1 MNLPQEIEVWYIIP
15 AIRKELAKA
24 LLEEDLT
31 QKEIAKRLCITE
43 AAVSQYLKNKRG
55 KDVKFSPAV
64 LNQIKISARRIVDSK
79 AKSASMK
86 ELQRICK
93 YLTRRDHMCKIHRSL
108 NQGLKGCRA
117 CKR

>member
-1 MNLPQEIEVWYIIP
+1 MDLPQEIEVWYIIP
-15 AIRKELAKA
+15 SIRKELAKA
-24 LLEEDLT
+24 ILEEGLT

-43 AAVSQYLKNKRG
+43 AAVSQYIKNKRG
-55 KDVKFSPAV
+55 KEVKFTPAV

-86 ELQRICK
+86 EIQRICK
-93 YLTRRDHMCKIHRSL
+93 YLRRRDHICKIHKGL

>member
-93 YLTRRDHMCKIHRSL
+93 YLKRRDHMCKIHRSL

>member
-1 MNLPQEIEVWYIIP
+1 MNLPREIEVWYIIP

-93 YLTRRDHMCKIHRSL
+93 YLKRRDHMCKIHRSL

>member
-55 KDVKFSPAV
+55 IDVKFSPAV

-93 YLTRRDHMCKIHRSL
+93 YLKRRDHMCKIHRSL